1 MYPCIVLT
9 CICIY
14 IMNFVISLLLFTLI
28 CLNLLQMSF
37 WSTLIGFQ
45 KSTLVSSSCIF
56 ICVLNCTMRLIF
68 DLPEL
73 WYAFKLGLRPT
84 PICDYCQHLIEMSS
98 VYQMID
104 LVLRVIMKTETA
116 RQGTE
121 EASG

>member
-1 MYPCIVLT
+1 
-9 CICIY
+9 
-14 IMNFVISLLLFTLI
+14 
-28 CLNLLQMSF
+28 MSF

-45 KSTLVSSSCIF
+45 KSALVSSSCIF

-116 RQGTE
+116 RQGPE